1 VPVDA
6 VIFDWGGT
14 LSVWASLDVHET
26 WRSPARHLAPEREDE
41 ITRALTELEAH
52 HWRRVDESA
61 VSFRL
66 ADLVEAALEVA
77 GLEPDDEL
85 AHAAASAHLESW
97 RPHIQHEADAADV
110 LRALRDRGLA
120 IGLLSNTHWP
130 AWFHEDLL
138 AADGLRDLIDV
149 RCYTSDLDVMKP
161 HPEAFRAVLDPLG
174 VTDPSRAVFVGDR
187 PVDDIGGAKA
197 LGMRAVLRRNP
208 HVPHGTVL
216 PDAEIDALSELVP
229 LVDDWR

>member
-1 VPVDA
+1 M
-6 VIFDWGGT
+6 IFDWGGT
-14 LSVWASLDVHET
+14 LSVWASLDIHDT
-26 WRSPARHLAPEREDE
+26 WRSPARHLAADREDE

-66 ADLVEAALEVA
+66 AELVTAALEEA
-77 GLEPDDEL
+77 GLDADENL

-97 RPHIQHEADAADV
+97 RPHIRHEPDAADV
-110 LRALRDRGLA
+110 LESLRARGLA

-130 AWFHEDLL
+130 GWFHEELL
-138 AADGLRDLIDV
+138 ATDGLLDLIDV

-161 HPEAFRAVLDPLG
+161 HPDAFRAVLEPLG
-174 VTDPSRAVFVGDR
+174 VEDPGRVVFVGDR
-187 PVDDIGGAKA
+187 PIDDIGGAKA

-208 HVPHGTVL
+208 NVPRGTTL
-216 PDAEIDALSELVP
+216 PDAEIDSLSELVP
-229 LVDDWR
+229 LVDAWR